1 MNGEEEGLGR
11 RPRRAGNL
19 SSESQIT
26 ERRRAA
32 DGACGWTAAQWAAL
46 PVAPR
51 GLFCWGRNPTAER
64 AQLLELLRTAR
75 TDAALRGPGW
85 RREGVGGGE
94 GGLLRPALRLI
105 RCFKEGCAPP
115 PGVTKPMSE
124 FGAVGSGT
132 LRAPLGGSAGT
143 APTARLCAAAQCVSA
158 PPLRPALL

>member
-1 MNGEEEGLGR
+1 MGR
-11 RPRRAGNL
+11 RRGSGGGRRRAGNL

-85 RREGVGGGE
+85 RREGVGGGR
-94 GGLLRPALRLI
+94 GG
-105 RCFKEGCAPP
+105 CF
-115 PGVTKPMSE
+115 
-124 FGAVGSGT
+124 
-132 LRAPLGGSAGT
+132 APLFD
-143 APTARLCAAAQCVSA
+143 
-158 PPLRPALL
+158 